1 MKKLA
6 VLFIAFA
13 MIFSLSAC
21 GEKAVKVYQGFGVTN
36 TGRKGPGKDNTE
48 TQVWSFN
55 QVFVNALFDEDG
67 KVVDIHIDMLEV
79 ATPNY
84 DGASM
89 PHLSGF
95 PGQGGYNNDGNHD
108 EVIDGKTADTE
119 ENYMAEVK
127 GWKTKRERGDEYKMT
142 TGTWASQMDKFQEV
156 FTGKTVAEIEAWFA
170 KYTSDLNGR
179 PLLATME
186 KPEDVAKYGKLTAD
200 EKAELADVTTAATMS
215 LKDSH
220 GDIIG
225 AIKAAYE
232 NKRELEVKGVKSVGF
247 GFTFTPRKG
256 PGKDNTETQVW
267 SFNETFATTLY
278 DKDGKIVATFV
289 DMIEIATPNYDGASM
304 PHFSGFPGQGG
315 YNEDENHDEVIDG
328 KTAGTE
334 EAFFAEIAGW
344 KSKRDR
350 GSEYVMTTG
359 TWTSQMDKF
368 QEVFTGKTIAEVKE
382 WAAKFTSDLNGRP
395 LLETMEKPEDVAKYG
410 KLTDDEK
417 AELADV
423 TTAATMSLTD
433 AHGDILGALENSF
446 TNKYE
451 VTLK

>member
-6 VLFIAFA
+6 VLFIALA

-21 GEKAVKVYQGFGVTN
+21 GEKAVKVYQGLGITN

-67 KVVDIHIDMLEV
+67 KVVDIFIDMLEV
-79 ATPNY
+79 
-84 DGASM
+84 
-89 PHLSGF
+89 
-95 PGQGGYNNDGNHD
+95 
-108 EVIDGKTADTE
+108 
-119 ENYMAEVK
+119 
-127 GWKTKRERGDEYKMT
+127 
-142 TGTWASQMDKFQEV
+142 
-156 FTGKTVAEIEAWFA
+156 
-170 KYTSDLNGR
+170 
-179 PLLATME
+179 
-186 KPEDVAKYGKLTAD
+186 
-200 EKAELADVTTAATMS
+200 
-215 LKDSH
+215 
-220 GDIIG
+220 
-225 AIKAAYE
+225 
-232 NKRELEVKGVKSVGF
+232 
-247 GFTFTPRKG
+247 
-256 PGKDNTETQVW
+256 
-267 SFNETFATTLY
+267 
-278 DKDGKIVATFV
+278 
-289 DMIEIATPNYDGASM
+289 ATPNYDGASM

-315 YNEDENHDEVIDG
+315 YNNDENHDEVIDG

-359 TWTSQMDKF
+359 TWTTQMDKF

-382 WAAKFTSDLNGRP
+382 WEVKFTSDLNGRP
-395 LLETMEKPEDVAKYG
+395 LLETMEKPEDVAKFG

-433 AHGDILGALENSF
+433 AHGDILGALEASY